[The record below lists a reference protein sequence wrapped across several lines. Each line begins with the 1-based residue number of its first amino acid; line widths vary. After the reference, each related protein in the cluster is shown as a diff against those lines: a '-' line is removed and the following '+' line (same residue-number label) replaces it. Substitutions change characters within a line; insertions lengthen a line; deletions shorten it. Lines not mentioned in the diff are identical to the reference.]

1 MEYSKVF
8 TNSNIIVRG
17 LTNLFDDSSII
28 YIIKDK
34 FESSRLAGFG
44 ESSNSVEVHVLNS
57 DIDNA
62 LEIVKKYE
70 LEINS

>member
-17 LTNLFDDSSII
+17 LTNLFDDSSIR

>member
-17 LTNLFDDSSII
+17 LTHLLDKNSIK
-28 YIIKDK
+28 YLVKDR

-44 ESSNSVEVHVLNS
+44 EPTNSVEVHVLNS
-57 DIDNA
+57 D
-62 LEIVKKYE
+62 LEKATEIIKKYE
-70 LEINS
+70 LEINA

>member
-17 LTNLFDDSSII
+17 LTNLFDDSSIR
-28 YIIKDK
+28 YIIKDN

-62 LEIVKKYE
+62 LEIVKNYE